1 MDRDSVALNPDII
14 TADITQ
20 AEKTAGYYTPVF
32 KIRITHEGLHSNRYK
47 GMVIFDVFSF
57 NDGEIFTKKYYLLV
71 TKAADTEVNNIK
83 LIDFKYREQLISA
96 FVELVDDYATVYVQS
111 GSSTYNNPIF
121 IQFIMA
127 PYRPFIEELPYRNA
141 NILKANLTGTIFEPI
156 VVNKPSLTW
165 TNGWNPSIDAIYTS
179 KNTEIVI
186 DFDRVSLSAAVFG
199 GTMTNGTKI
208 GAVSPI
214 PHFKPRKII
223 AHTIDINGV
232 IAHCWISLEVNGD
245 LLIYSATTNNLVM
258 FDLDYSVYY

>member
-1 MDRDSVALNPDII
+1 MALNPDII

-20 AEKTAGYYTPVF
+20 AEKTAGYYVPVF

-47 GMVIFDVFSF
+47 GMVMFDVFSF
-57 NDGEIFTKKYYLLV
+57 NDNEIFTKRYYLLV
-71 TKAADTEVNNIK
+71 TKAADTEANNIK
-83 LIDFKYREQLISA
+83 LIDLKYREQLISA
-96 FVELVDDYATVYVQS
+96 FVHLDGDYATLYVLS

-141 NILKANLTGTIFEPI
+141 NILKANLTTGTIYEPTI
-156 VVNKPSLTW
+156 VNKPALTW
-165 TNGWNPSIDAIYTS
+165 TSGWTNNIDTTYTT

-186 DFDRVSLSAAVFG
+186 DFDRVSACAIIKG
-199 GTMTNGTKI
+199 GIITDGTKI
-208 GAVSPI
+208 GTISPL

-223 AHTIDINGV
+223 AHTIDVSGV

-245 LLIYSATTNNLVM
+245 LLIYKATTNNLVM
-258 FDLDYSVYY
+258 FDIDYSIYY